1 MLDEL
6 RSMQNALI
14 PSNPV
19 AGILLNIKRIFLY
32 RKMNQVSYTLFVE
45 QPESMMMADF
55 MTFPCI

>member
-19 AGILLNIKRIFLY
+19 AGILPNIKRIFLY
-32 RKMNQVSYTLFVE
+32 RKMNQVSFVNRII
-45 QPESMMMADF
+45 PYS
-55 MTFPCI
+55 